1 MLPPPPPLGPLLAP
15 SACLPACRLQEAKTL
30 RAQQH
35 SLQAALDQAREE
47 STALAASLEGA
58 QRDAA
63 QSQALMALSASR
75 NAVLDKAWAVAAEV
89 GG

>member
-1 MLPPPPPLGPLLAP
+1 MTLCCHPPVPLP
-15 SACLPACRLQEAKTL
+15 CLQEAKAL
-30 RAQQH
+30 RQLQRT
-35 SLQAALDQAREE
+35 LQAALDKARVE
-47 STALAASLEGA
+47 SAALAANLEGA

-89 GG
+89 GGVGGG